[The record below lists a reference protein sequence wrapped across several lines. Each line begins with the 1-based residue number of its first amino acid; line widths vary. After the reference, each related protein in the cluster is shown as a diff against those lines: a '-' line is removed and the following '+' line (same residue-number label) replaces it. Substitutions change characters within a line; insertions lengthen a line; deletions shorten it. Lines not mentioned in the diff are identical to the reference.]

1 MVAALSE
8 CATGYTV
15 RMEEFIPG
23 RPSSKGVRIE
33 KVYKEIA
40 PGALDIGH
48 PDHRVVIPASDGT
61 EEDESLSSE
70 HLRALGLDA
79 KDAHLTDL
87 AHPDAQKII
96 EAAYRKREGI
106 PMPEVAEEPVSEP
119 APDVL
124 PTPGSRAID
133 GTALRGAAV
142 SAESTPV
149 SLQTYREAWTD
160 AQAKARD
167 FRGGVFYSAAIAGG
181 IVGIGAGAV
190 LMFGAGLFM
199 GMWWLSGKVYPWL
212 EKLLLAP
219 FKKGKHEK
227 KDGKKNDHGH
237 EGSHDHGKKEQASG
251 GGHAAH

>member
-23 RPSSKGVRIE
+23 RPKGARIE
-33 KVYKEIA
+33 KVYREIA

-61 EEDESLSSE
+61 EEAESLSSE
-70 HLRALGLDA
+70 HLRVLGLDA

-106 PMPEVAEEPVSEP
+106 PMPEAAEEPVPEP

-124 PTPGSRAID
+124 LTPEPRAID
-133 GTALRGAAV
+133 VTALRDAAA
-142 SAESTPV
+142 SAEGTLV
-149 SLQTYREAWTD
+149 SPQTYREAWTD
-160 AQAKARD
+160 AQARARD

-181 IVGIGAGAV
+181 IIGIGAGAV

-212 EKLLLAP
+212 EKLFLAP

-227 KDGKKNDHGH
+227 KADKKDDHDHG
-237 EGSHDHGKKEQASG
+237 GSHDHGKKEHGG
-251 GGHAAH
+251 GGHPAH